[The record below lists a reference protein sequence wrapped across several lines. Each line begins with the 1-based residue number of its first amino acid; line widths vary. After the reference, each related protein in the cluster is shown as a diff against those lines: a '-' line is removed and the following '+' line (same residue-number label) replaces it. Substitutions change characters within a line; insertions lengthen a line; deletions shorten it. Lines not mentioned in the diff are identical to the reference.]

1 VAKQLE
7 VVKSLVQ
14 ADQFSGKPINVREFD
29 YCQGNVRDY
38 DESQGNVRG
47 VSGNF
52 TMSGKWAPLY

>member
-1 VAKQLE
+1 MLLIAKIR
-7 VVKSLVQ
+7 VTT
-14 ADQFSGKPINVREFD
+14 FSGKPGNVRDFD

-38 DESQGNVRG
+38 DKSQGNVRG